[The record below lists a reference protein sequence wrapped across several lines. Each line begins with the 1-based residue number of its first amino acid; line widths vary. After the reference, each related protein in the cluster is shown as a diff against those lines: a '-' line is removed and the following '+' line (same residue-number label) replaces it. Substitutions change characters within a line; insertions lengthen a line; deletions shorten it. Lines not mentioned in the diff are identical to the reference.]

1 MAEVSGVGG
10 AAAVR
15 RRSNEARVDH
25 QPGFVLHTTAWRETS
40 LIVEAFTR
48 DFGRMSLVARGA
60 KRPTSQF
67 RGLLSPFAPLALS
80 WSGRSEAKNLVRVEY
95 LGGLLPLRRGAL
107 LSAFYAN
114 ELIVRLLPRADP
126 HERLFASYVTMLRG
140 LGEAR
145 LDLALRAFELDLLRE
160 VGYAVPLDQ
169 CIDGEP
175 IDPQARYLF
184 RVEAG
189 AHRVVTHTEG
199 EPGSSVSGRT
209 LLAMARGDFGD
220 AVVASEAKAMLR
232 HLIRYHLDGKPLN
245 TRRILLD
252 LHQL

>member
-1 MAEVSGVGG
+1 MVEGSVEGTKG
-10 AAAVR
+10 R
-15 RRSNEARVDH
+15 RRGNEARVEH

-80 WSGRSEAKNLVRVEY
+80 WSGRSEAKNLVRVEF
-95 LGGLLPLRRGAL
+95 LGGLAPLRGGAL
-107 LSAFYAN
+107 LSAFYAS

-126 HERLFASYVTMLRG
+126 HHRLFASYAEMLQG

-145 LDLALRAFELDLLRE
+145 LDIALRTFELDLLRE
-160 VGYAVPLDQ
+160 VGYAVPLDH

-175 IDPQARYLF
+175 IDPLAQYRF

-189 AHRVVTHTEG
+189 AHRM
-199 EPGSSVSGRT
+199 GSPSQEEHGSPVSGRT
-209 LLAMARGDFGD
+209 LLAMARGDFSD
-220 AVVASEAKAMLR
+220 TVVASEAKAMLR